1 MKIGYARV
9 SSKTQN
15 VERQTKELQEYG
27 CEDIFIDIA
36 SGKNF
41 DRPNYIVMKNK
52 LRKGDELVIHDL
64 SRFGRNKDEIIKEWK
79 EIIELKADIN
89 VLNMPVLNTAQY
101 KDIKGIGKLISE
113 IFLSVMSWTVEE
125 ERNRIREAQ
134 QEGIAIAKG
143 KGKFKGRPIK
153 YHENAK
159 NPQDRLVYNEI
170 IKMISVGESV
180 IDISKKTGV
189 TRRTIYNIKGRIEK
203 YSEEG
208 IRS

>member
-15 VERQTKELQEYG
+15 VERQTKELEEND
-27 CEDIFIDIA
+27 CEEIYIDVA
-36 SGKNF
+36 SGKDF
-41 DRPNYIVMKNK
+41 DRPNYIVMKSK

-79 EIIELKADIN
+79 DIIDLKAEIN

-134 QEGIAIAKG
+134 QEGIEIAKA
-143 KGKFKGRPIK
+143 KGKFKGRPVK
-153 YHENAK
+153 YHDHAK
-159 NPQDRLVYNEI
+159 NAQDRLIYNEI
-170 IKMISVGESV
+170 VRMLHNNESV
-180 IDISKKTGV
+180 MDISKRTGV
-189 TRRTIYNIKGRIEK
+189 TRMTIYNIKKRI
-203 YSEEG
+203 Y
-208 IRS
+208 R

>member
-15 VERQTKELQEYG
+15 IDRQTKELEENG
-27 CEDIFIDIA
+27 CEEIYIDVA
-36 SGKNF
+36 SGKDFN
-41 DRPNYIVMKNK
+41 RPNYIVMKCK

-79 EIIELKADIN
+79 EIMDLKAEIN

-134 QEGIAIAKG
+134 QEGIEIAKV
-143 KGKFKGRPIK
+143 KGKFKGRPVK
-153 YHENAK
+153 YHEHAK
-159 NPQDRLVYNEI
+159 NAQDRLIYNEI
-170 IKMISVGESV
+170 VRMLNNKESV
-180 IDISKKTGV
+180 MDICNRTGV
-189 TRRTIYNIKGRIEK
+189 TRMTIYNIKKRI
-203 YSEEG
+203 SV
-208 IRS
+208 